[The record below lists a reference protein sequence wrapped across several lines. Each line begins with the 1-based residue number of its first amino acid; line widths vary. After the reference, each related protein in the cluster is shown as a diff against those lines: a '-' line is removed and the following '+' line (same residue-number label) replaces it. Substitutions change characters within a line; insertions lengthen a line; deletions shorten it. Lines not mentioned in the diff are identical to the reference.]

1 MELVIDLGLSII
13 DYVLTFGLDNV
24 DESLNAGDATD
35 RSQMDSTMASIDP
48 GPSVPETQPDQPPQ
62 VKEKP
67 KKKVA
72 VKVPDMDPSHFYDYE
87 SMIFK
92 PVITDESN
100 LSENLL
106 SLL

>member
-1 MELVIDLGLSII
+1 M
-13 DYVLTFGLDNV
+13 
-24 DESLNAGDATD
+24 DESLNAGDATE
-35 RSQMDSTMASIDP
+35 RSQLDSTMASVDQ
-48 GPSVPETQPDQPPQ
+48 GASTAAETQPEQPQ

-67 KKKVA
+67 KKKA
-72 VKVPDMDPSHFYDYE
+72 TVKVPDMDPNHFYDYE

-92 PVITDESN
+92 PVITEESN

>member
-1 MELVIDLGLSII
+1 MGLAGRILKLFLI
-13 DYVLTFGLDNV
+13 DNV

-35 RSQMDSTMASIDP
+35 RSQLESTMASVDQ
-48 GPSVPETQPDQPPQ
+48 SVPAVVSEQPL

-72 VKVPDMDPSHFYDYE
+72 VKVPDMDPNHFYDYE

-92 PVITDESN
+92 PVITEESN
-100 LSENLL
+100 LSEGLL